1 MKFTGSRE
9 IDLSKEK
16 VWRSLRDVV
25 VLEASIPGCESFER
39 TESEADTE
47 SYRSVI
53 VTRIGPM
60 KAKFSGKMT
69 IEDADPPNYYKL
81 VGSGTAGPA
90 GAARGE
96 VAIKLEA
103 ISPEK
108 TKVDFDASVAMSGRI
123 AQIGGKMINGSAE
136 AFTSEFF
143 QNLSK
148 NAVASIEEVTK
159 ASEFKVLIPGVR
171 KGRLIL
177 VTAIIAIILLACWL
191 YLR

>member
-1 MKFTGSRE
+1 MKITGSRE
-9 IDLSKEK
+9 IDLGKEK
-16 VWRSLRDVV
+16 VWRSLRDVE

-39 TESEADTE
+39 TDSEADTE

-60 KAKFSGKMT
+60 KAKFSGNMT

-81 VGSGTAGPA
+81 VGSGSAGSA

-103 ISPEK
+103 INPEK

-123 AQIGGKMINGSAE
+123 AQIGGKMINGTAE
-136 AFTSEFF
+136 AFASEFF
-143 QNLSK
+143 NNLSK
-148 NAVASIEEVTK
+148 NAAASIEDVTK
-159 ASEFKVLIPGVR
+159 ASEFKISIPGVR

-177 VTAIIAIILLACWL
+177 ATAIIALMLLVYWL
-191 YLR
+191 YFR

>member
-1 MKFTGSRE
+1 MKITGSRE
-9 IDLSKEK
+9 IDLGKEK
-16 VWRSLRDVV
+16 VWRSLRDVE

-39 TESEADTE
+39 TDSEADTE

-60 KAKFSGKMT
+60 KAKFSGHMT

-81 VGSGTAGPA
+81 VGSGSAGSA

-103 ISPEK
+103 INPEK

-123 AQIGGKMINGSAE
+123 AQIGGKMINGTAE
-136 AFTSEFF
+136 AFASEFF
-143 QNLSK
+143 NNLSK
-148 NAVASIEEVTK
+148 NAAASIEDVTK
-159 ASEFKVLIPGVR
+159 ASEFKISIPGVR

-177 VTAIIAIILLACWL
+177 AAAIIALMLLVYWL
-191 YLR
+191 YFR